1 MYAEILGT
9 SEEKGI
15 LFITQQSAHTK
26 STADFDAPHYNI
38 LVRFDVEELMVV
50 VQLFLAEYESRVGE
64 ETEPVFIGLLIRF
77 CINLPLGSTRRIS
90 AANWVG

>member
-1 MYAEILGT
+1 
-9 SEEKGI
+9 
-15 LFITQQSAHTK
+15 
-26 STADFDAPHYNI
+26 
-38 LVRFDVEELMVV
+38 MVV

-64 ETEPVFIGLLIRF
+64 ETEPVFIGLLILL